1 MTDFLNDQM
10 MMRQALDLAKQAADH
25 GEVPVGALLV
35 KSGEVIATAYNQPIG
50 LHDPTGHA
58 EVLVLREAAKK
69 LGNYRLPNTTLYVT
83 LEPCAMC
90 LGAMIHARIERVV
103 FGAHDPKSGVCGTA
117 RPWVDDALFNHRI
130 DCQGGVLEAECS
142 AVLKAFFA
150 ERR

>member
-83 LEPCAMC
+83 
-90 LGAMIHARIERVV
+90 
-103 FGAHDPKSGVCGTA
+103 
-117 RPWVDDALFNHRI
+117 
-130 DCQGGVLEAECS
+130 
-142 AVLKAFFA
+142 
-150 ERR
+150 